1 MTEAINLDELL
12 TSVKRGFY
20 KMELPS
26 ELSDMAV
33 SNSATLNEYMEFKL
47 YDFLVTQW
55 VLNLLISGNQDVE
68 IERIRKL
75 CTTKAGLAQVA
86 HFLVS
91 QIPSSIDG
99 IENIHPISSIQ

>member
-1 MTEAINLDELL
+1 MSEAINLDELL
-12 TSVKRGFY
+12 TNVKRGFY

-26 ELSDMAV
+26 ELSSIAQ

-55 VLNLLISGNQDVE
+55 VLNLLITGNQEVE
-68 IERIRKL
+68 IARIRKL
-75 CTTKAGLAQVA
+75 CSTKAGLAQVA
-86 HFLVS
+86 HFLVA
-91 QIPSSIDG
+91 QIPSSTDG